1 MRLPTSVREAGVRST
16 AQIGRLT
23 AIPDAFAHLGGLVAP
38 LFAGLAQGAHALAR
52 RVPCP
57 GRWSTA
63 EGRWCAPFSAWSRTL
78 LPPWGGWPRC
88 RRSRAW
94 WRPS

>member
-1 MRLPTSVREAGVRST
+1 MRIARSLCLPTSVREAGVRST
-16 AQIGRLT
+16 AQIGLLP
-23 AIPDAFAHLGGLVAP
+23 AIPDAFADLGG
-38 LFAGLAQGAHALAR
+38 FALAR